1 MESDRPREPDL
12 ATGTELSEWAVCDAQ
27 EIEGG
32 DDPKIVDWEDLQQE
46 LARLWSLSS
55 ALKKAKERKESLSQR
70 LESFIE
76 ARKGSLRQT
85 NELEE
90 MKDKLESKRL
100 ALENLSMHIKQTSEN
115 SQKERDKL
123 CHSTRVLL
131 VAGKRLTAS
140 HQQLQ
145 EASKLLSGERGYDN
159 LKKLQKLLRLR
170 QGDMVTQIS
179 TLYSIKSA
187 SEQPFT
193 EATDPHTIG
202 TSSRGS
208 TSPSSPS
215 KPLHLSSLT
224 ILGLQLTMLPIKTM
238 GYFSDKKEVQM
249 FASALGYVA
258 HAVSL
263 ISSYLYVPLRYP
275 LHFKG
280 SRSYIYDHT
289 STVDNAASDLMG
301 NSASLST
308 SSKPIDFPLFLDGQD
323 TTRAA
328 YAIFLL
334 NKNLEQLLNYIGAE
348 SLGPRHILPNLKE
361 LMQIILSKEYLN
373 M

>member
-1 MESDRPREPDL
+1 MESDRIRGPDL
-12 ATGTELSEWAVCDAQ
+12 APGTELSEWAICDAQ

-55 ALKKAKERKESLSQR
+55 ALKKAKERKESLSER

-76 ARKGSLRQT
+76 VRKGSLRQT

-90 MKDKLESKRL
+90 MKEKLEAKRL
-100 ALENLSMHIKQTSEN
+100 ALEDLSMHIKQASEN

-123 CHSTRVLL
+123 WHSTRLLL
-131 VAGKRLTAS
+131 VAGKRLTVS

-159 LKKLQKLLRLR
+159 LKNLQKLLRLR
-170 QGDMVTQIS
+170 QGDMVAQIS
-179 TLYSIKSA
+179 TLYPTKSA
-187 SEQPFT
+187 SEQPST
-193 EATDPHTIG
+193 EATDPHPLG
-202 TSSRGS
+202 KSSS
-208 TSPSSPS
+208 
-215 KPLHLSSLT
+215 
-224 ILGLQLTMLPIKTM
+224 LQLTMLPIKTM
-238 GYFSDKKEVQM
+238 GYFSDKKEVRM

-275 LHFKG
+275 LRFKG

-289 STVDNAASDLMG
+289 SIVDNATSDLMG

-308 SSKPIDFPLFLDGQD
+308 SSKSIDFPLFLDGQD

-361 LMQIILSKEYLN
+361 LVQIILSKEYP
-373 M
+373 